1 MLASARGAFVWRVEW
16 CSWYWDVGIT
26 CMVNQFSILAGL
38 VCWVSAA
45 FLWGTAPGLVV
56 LGSVLVAGP
65 VFVTAFGQKTPT
77 ETETK

>member
-1 MLASARGAFVWRVEW
+1 
-16 CSWYWDVGIT
+16 
-26 CMVNQFSILAGL
+26 MVNQFSILAGL

-65 VFVTAFGQKTPT
+65 LFVTAFGAKTTPP

>member
-1 MLASARGAFVWRVEW
+1 
-16 CSWYWDVGIT
+16 
-26 CMVNQFSILAGL
+26 MVNQFSILAGL

-45 FLWGTAPGLVV
+45 FLWGTVPGLVV

-65 VFVTAFGQKTPT
+65 VFVTAFAPKSQP